1 MAPRPSTLWGYM
13 QTLKVDL
20 GERSY
25 PIYIGEGLLDQPELL
40 APHIAG
46 RQVAIV
52 SNETVAPLYL
62 ERLSKTLGAYSVL
75 PVVLPDG
82 EAHKNWETLQLI
94 FDGLLTARH
103 DRRTTV
109 VALGGGVIGDMAGF
123 AAACYQRGVDFIQV
137 PTTLLSQ
144 VDSSVGGK
152 TGINHPLGKNMV
164 GAFYQPNAVLIDT
177 TSLKTLPA
185 RELSAGLAEVIKYGL
200 ICDKPFLA
208 WLEDNMQALRA
219 LDSAALTEAIRRSCA
234 AKAAVVGADE
244 RESGVR
250 ATLNL
255 GHTFGHAIE
264 THMGYGVWLHGE
276 AVAAGTVMALEMSMR
291 LGWIDQAERD
301 RGIRLLQDAGLPVVP
316 PQEMTPAH
324 FMEHMAVD
332 KKVLDGRLRLVL
344 LRQMGEAV
352 VTDDFSKEIL
362 QATLSADYRAIVA
375 QL

>member
-1 MAPRPSTLWGYM
+1 M
-13 QTLKVDL
+13 QTLTVDL

-25 PIYIGEGLLDQPELL
+25 PIYIGEGLLARAELFKQHL
-40 APHIAG
+40 AG

-52 SNETVAPLYL
+52 TNETVAPLYL
-62 ERLSKTLGAYSVL
+62 KALETSLAGCELASVI
-75 PVVLPDG
+75 LPDG
-82 EAHKNWETLQLI
+82 EAHKNWQTLQLI
-94 FDGLLTARH
+94 FDGLLQARH

-109 VALGGGVIGDMAGF
+109 IALGGGVVGDMAGF

-164 GAFYQPNAVLIDT
+164 GAFYQPKAVVIDT
-177 TSLKTLPA
+177 SVLATLPA

-200 ICDKPFLA
+200 ICDEAFLG
-208 WLEDNMQALRA
+208 WLEAHVEALRA
-219 LDSAALTEAIRRSCA
+219 LDGRALVEAIERSCA
-234 AKAAVVGADE
+234 AKARVVGADE

-276 AVAAGTVMALEMSMR
+276 AVAAGTAMALEMSTR
-291 LGWIDQAERD
+291 LGWISASERD
-301 RGIRLLQDAGLPVVP
+301 RGLRLLIKAGLPVVP
-316 PQEMTPAH
+316 PVEMTADD
-324 FMEHMAVD
+324 FLEHMAVD

-344 LRQMGEAV
+344 LRRMGDAV
-352 VTDDFSKEIL
+352 VTDEFPREVLD
-362 QATLSADYRAIVA
+362 ATLAADYRTLAA
-375 QL
+375 RLES

>member
-1 MAPRPSTLWGYM
+1 MRTL
-13 QTLKVDL
+13 QVDL

-25 PIYIGEGLLDQPELL
+25 PIHIGADLLSKAELF

-46 RQVAIV
+46 KQVAIV
-52 SNETVAPLYL
+52 TNETVAPLYL
-62 ERLSKTLGAYSVL
+62 ERLTQSLAGYKVQ
-75 PVVLPDG
+75 PIVLPDG
-82 EAHKNWETLQLI
+82 ESFKNWETLQLI

-103 DRRTTV
+103 DRRTTII
-109 VALGGGVIGDMAGF
+109 ALGGGVIGDMAGF

-164 GAFYQPNAVLIDT
+164 GAFYQPKAVLIDT
-177 TSLKTLPA
+177 ATLRTLPP

-200 ICDKPFLA
+200 ICDAPFLD
-208 WLEDNMQALRA
+208 WLETHMEALLA
-219 LDSAALTEAIRRSCA
+219 LEPTALTEAIERSCA
-234 AKAAVVGADE
+234 AKARVVGADE
-244 RESGVR
+244 RESGIR

-276 AVAAGTVMALEMSMR
+276 AVAAGTVMALEMSCR
-291 LGWIDQAERD
+291 LGWIDAAERD
-301 RGIRLLQDAGLPVVP
+301 RSMRLLRAAGLPIVP

-324 FMEHMAVD
+324 FLEHMAVD
-332 KKVLDGRLRLVL
+332 KKVIDGQLRLVL
-344 LRQMGEAV
+344 LSRLGEAV
-352 VTDDFSKEIL
+352 VTADYPGNIL
-362 QATLSADYRAIVA
+362 DETLSADYRALA
-375 QL
+375 EELGE